1 MLALRS
7 LMISA
12 LAEGTAARWPYCGTS
27 GRISGMSSDTGLC
40 CTWITRVSRRSGA
53 LWPPPASVLASAL
66 GTMRAWSPWATT
78 VKPWVLITERNN
90 W

>member
-1 MLALRS
+1 
-7 LMISA
+7 
-12 LAEGTAARWPYCGTS
+12 
-27 GRISGMSSDTGLC
+27 MSSDTGLC